1 MHDFQS
7 CQSYNGQN
15 DQLADWPPQQ
25 KLAQSFSVAFTPYEK
40 NNEVLLDT
48 IEKLERRERAL
59 TDQIELKEIE
69 VTELQQQTPGPYL
82 HTDNDVNLSA
92 NSQNEIEITEIREPR
107 RQAKQE
113 KLVRIK
119 QEIIQISVEKSTIR
133 NSKNQP
139 FLWKLISSEGEV
151 FKSRKTI
158 LDRPCWRDDVAT
170 VEFRGTTGPHGIE
183 VCNSDKKGLYDF
195 IDIPELDQIRDNFL

>member
-15 DQLADWPPQQ
+15 DQLADWPPQP
-25 KLAQSFSVAFTPYEK
+25 KFAQSISVAFTPYEK

-69 VTELQQQTPGPYL
+69 VIELQQQTPGPYL

-92 NSQNEIEITEIREPR
+92 NSQNQIEITEIKEP
-107 RQAKQE
+107 
-113 KLVRIK
+113 
-119 QEIIQISVEKSTIR
+119 
-133 NSKNQP
+133 
-139 FLWKLISSEGEV
+139 
-151 FKSRKTI
+151 
-158 LDRPCWRDDVAT
+158 
-170 VEFRGTTGPHGIE
+170 
-183 VCNSDKKGLYDF
+183 
-195 IDIPELDQIRDNFL
+195 

>member
-1 MHDFQS
+1 MRDPNLFEPLVPQDIPMHDFQS

-107 RQAKQE
+107 RQAK
-113 KLVRIK
+113 
-119 QEIIQISVEKSTIR
+119 
-133 NSKNQP
+133 
-139 FLWKLISSEGEV
+139 
-151 FKSRKTI
+151 
-158 LDRPCWRDDVAT
+158 
-170 VEFRGTTGPHGIE
+170 
-183 VCNSDKKGLYDF
+183 
-195 IDIPELDQIRDNFL
+195 